1 MAGMISRGRL
11 AVAVVWTISVTAA
24 IASVVLLALSWDRSL
39 TDDVFSGFG
48 GLSFATMSIAFAST
62 GAIIAV
68 RVSDNAVGWLFF
80 LIGLLLAVGLLLYQ
94 YAAYGLTRPGGVPAM
109 ATAAWLVNP
118 VSQPA
123 AALIGLS
130 LMMFP
135 DGRLASPRWRRAAV
149 LCWIAAVLLSV
160 PSLLEPGPIPAPFAS
175 LSNPIE
181 LDGIRGATIA
191 AGMFGWVLAVAG
203 IGLGAI
209 SLALRRRRSRGDV
222 RQQLK
227 LVLAVGVVVTAAT
240 TFDLLTWFPWP
251 HGGLAVR
258 LGIVGVLLTVFVVA
272 VGVAV
277 TRYRLYDV
285 DVAIERTAVYGTL
298 TFLLAAAWAATAVAL
313 GTALGSDSRWVTAG
327 STLVAAAAFRPL
339 RGALQD
345 LVDRRF
351 SRARYEAIQ
360 RVSEFL
366 ERLRSGQSAPEE
378 IESLLRE
385 LLSDP
390 DLEMRFFLPE
400 SEVYVDAA
408 GMQVHDDRGDAR
420 VRTPVL
426 RAGTPVAMVLHRPT
440 GPHRPDPLV
449 TLVET
454 GGLAIEIA
462 RLRVEL
468 RRQLAEVQASRAR
481 IVAAGN
487 AERRRIE
494 RDLHDGAQ
502 QRLVSIG
509 LRLRHAQHQL
519 GSGEPDLADATINR
533 AVAEVAIAI
542 DELRE
547 LAHGLPPAQL
557 DAGLDPA
564 LRELAGRAPVPVE
577 VHTTTERFSVGLEAA
592 AYFIACEGLT
602 NAIKHSGATA
612 VVVSA
617 KRSNGQLVVSVTDDG
632 VGEVVAK
639 QGGGLRGLHDRVAAH
654 GGSLQIESAP
664 DKGTTLTAEL
674 PCGS

>member
-1 MAGMISRGRL
+1 LVIELML
-11 AVAVVWTISVTAA
+11 AT
-24 IASVVLLALSWDRSL
+24 
-39 TDDVFSGFG
+39 
-48 GLSFATMSIAFAST
+48 
-62 GAIIAV
+62 
-68 RVSDNAVGWLFF
+68 
-80 LIGLLLAVGLLLYQ
+80 GLLGYQ

-109 ATAAWLVNP
+109 ATAAWLSNP
-118 VSQPA
+118 TSQPT

-130 LMMFP
+130 LMLFP
-135 DGRLASPRWRRAAV
+135 DGRLASVRWRGAAA
-149 LCWIAAVLLSV
+149 LSWLAAVLLSV
-160 PSLLEPGPIPAPFAS
+160 PCILEPGSLPTPFAA
-175 LSNPIE
+175 LSNP
-181 LDGIRGATIA
+181 LDVGEIRGATMA
-191 AGMFGWVLAVAG
+191 AQMVGWVLAVVG
-203 IGLGAI
+203 MGLDAT
-209 SLALRRRRSRGDV
+209 SLAVRLRRSRGEV

-227 LVLAVGVVVTAAT
+227 LVLAVGVVVAAAT
-240 TFDLLTWFPWP
+240 TLDMLTWFPWP

-258 LGIVGVLLTVFVVA
+258 IGIVGLLLAAFAVA

-277 TRYRLYDV
+277 MRYRLYDV
-285 DVAIERTAVYGTL
+285 DVAIGRTVVYGAL
-298 TFLLAAAWAATAVAL
+298 TFLLAAAYAVTALAL
-313 GTALGSDSRWVTAG
+313 GTALGSDSAWVTAG
-327 STLVAAAAFRPL
+327 ATLVVAVAFRPL
-339 RGALQD
+339 RSRLQD

-360 RVSEFL
+360 RVSGFL
-366 ERLRSGQSAPEE
+366 ERLRSGQAAPEE
-378 IESLLRE
+378 IEPLLRD
-385 LLSDP
+385 LLADP

-400 SEVYVDAA
+400 SEVYVNTA
-408 GMQVHDDRGDAR
+408 GMPVHDRPGDTR

-426 RAGTPVAMVLHRPT
+426 RAGAPVAMVLHRPT
-440 GPHRPDPLV
+440 GPQRPDPLV

-454 GGLAIEIA
+454 GGLAIEIV

-468 RRQLAEVQASRAR
+468 RRQLAEVQASRTR
-481 IVAAGN
+481 ILAAGN

-519 GSGEPDLADATINR
+519 GSEEPARADETIDH
-533 AVAEVAIAI
+533 AVAEVAVAI

-564 LRELAGRAPVPVE
+564 LRELAGRAPMPVE
-577 VHTTTERFSVGLEAA
+577 VRTTTERFSAGLEAA

-612 VVVSA
+612 VRVA
-617 KRSNGQLVVSVTDDG
+617 ARRSNGHLVISVTDDG
-632 VGEVVAK
+632 VGGVIEK
-639 QGGGLRGLHDRVAAH
+639 HWGGLRGLHDRVAAH
-654 GGSLQIESAP
+654 GGSLYVESAP
-664 DKGTTLTAEL
+664 NKGTVLTAEL

>member
-1 MAGMISRGRL
+1 MTYRARFG
-11 AVAVVWTISVTAA
+11 VALVWAITVAAA
-24 IASVVLLALSWDRSL
+24 IGSVVLLALSWDRTL
-39 TDDVFSGFG
+39 TDDLFSGFG
-48 GLSFATMSIAFAST
+48 GLSFAAMSVAFAST
-62 GAIIAV
+62 GAIITA
-68 RVSDNAVGWLFF
+68 RVVDNAVGWLF
-80 LIGLLLAVGLLLYQ
+80 LVIGLLLAIGLLAYQ
-94 YAAYGLTRPGGVPAM
+94 YAAYGLNRPGGVPTM
-109 ATAAWLVNP
+109 AIAAWLSNP
-118 VSQPA
+118 VSQPS

-130 LMMFP
+130 LMLFP
-135 DGRLASPRWRRAAV
+135 DGRLASARWR
-149 LCWIAAVLLSV
+149 IAAALSWLAVVLLSV
-160 PSLLEPGPIPAPFAS
+160 PSVLEPGSIPAPFES
-175 LSNPIE
+175 LSNP
-181 LDGIRGATIA
+181 LDIGGIREATIV
-191 AGMFGWVLAVAG
+191 AGMLGWVLAVAVM
-203 IGLGAI
+203 GLGAT
-209 SLALRRRRSRGDV
+209 SLAMRLRRSRGDV

-227 LVLAVGVVVTAAT
+227 LVLAVGAVVAAAAT
-240 TFDLLTWFPWP
+240 LDMLTWFPWP

-258 LGIVGVLLTVFVVA
+258 IGIVGLVLTVFAVA

-285 DVAIERTAVYGTL
+285 DVAIERAAVYGALTL
-298 TFLLAAAWAATAVAL
+298 LLAAAYAVTALAL
-313 GTALGSDSRWVTAG
+313 GTALGSDSAWVTAG
-327 STLVAAAAFRPL
+327 ATLVAAVAFRPL
-339 RGALQD
+339 RSALQD

-378 IESLLRE
+378 VEPLLRE

-400 SEVYVDAA
+400 SEVYVDTA
-408 GMQVHDDRGDAR
+408 GMQVRDDPADAR

-426 RAGTPVAMVLHRPT
+426 RAGAPVAMVLHRPT
-440 GPHRPDPLV
+440 GPQRPDPLV
-449 TLVET
+449 TLVEA

-519 GSGEPDLADATINR
+519 GSGEPARADETIDR
-533 AVAEVAIAI
+533 AVTEIAIAI

-577 VHTTTERFSVGLEAA
+577 VRTTTERFSVGLEAA

-612 VVVSA
+612 VTVSA
-617 KRSNGQLVVSVTDDG
+617 QRSDGHLVVSVTDDG
-632 VGEVVAK
+632 VGGVVEN

-654 GGSLQIESAP
+654 GGRLHVESAP
-664 DKGTTLTAEL
+664 NKGTIVTAEL
-674 PCGS
+674 PCG

>member
-1 MAGMISRGRL
+1 MTYRARVG
-11 AVAVVWTISVTAA
+11 VAVVWAIAVAAA
-24 IASVVLLALSWDRSL
+24 ISSVVLLAMSWDRAL

-48 GLSFATMSIAFAST
+48 GLSFAAMSIAFAST
-62 GAIIAV
+62 GAIIAELV
-68 RVSDNAVGWLFF
+68 VDHAVGRLFL
-80 LIGLLLAVGLLLYQ
+80 LIGLLLGVGLLGYQ

-109 ATAAWLVNP
+109 ATVAWLYNP
-118 VSQPA
+118 ISQPA

-130 LMMFP
+130 LMLFP
-135 DGRLASPRWRRAAV
+135 DGRLLSARWRKAAAMGW
-149 LCWIAAVLLSV
+149 LAAALVSV
-160 PSLLEPGPIPAPFAS
+160 PVLLEPGSLPAPFAS
-175 LSNPIE
+175 LLSP
-181 LDGIRGATIA
+181 LDIAGIREAMIG
-191 AGMFGWVLAVAG
+191 AGMVGWVLAVAG
-203 IGLGAI
+203 IGFGAM
-209 SLALRRRRSRGDV
+209 SLAVRLRRSRGEV

-227 LVLAVGVVVTAAT
+227 LVLAVGAVGAAGT
-240 TFDLLTWFPWP
+240 TLDLLTWFPWP
-251 HGGLAVR
+251 HGELAVR
-258 LGIVGVLLTVFVVA
+258 IGIVGVLLSVFSVA
-272 VGVAV
+272 VAVAA

-285 DVAIERTAVYGTL
+285 DIAIERTAVYGAL
-298 TFLLAAAWAATAVAL
+298 TFLLAAAYAVTALAL
-313 GTALGSDSRWVTAG
+313 GTALGSDSDWVTAG
-327 STLVAAAAFRPL
+327 ATLVAAVAFRPL
-339 RGALQD
+339 RSALQD

-360 RVSEFL
+360 RVAEFL

-378 IESLLRE
+378 IEPLLRE

-408 GMQVHDDRGDAR
+408 GMQVRDDPGDAR

-426 RAGTPVAMVLHRPT
+426 RAGAPVAMVLHRPT
-440 GPHRPDPLV
+440 GPQRPDPLV
-449 TLVET
+449 TLVEA

-481 IVAAGN
+481 IVAVGN

-509 LRLRHAQHQL
+509 LQLRHAQHQL
-519 GSGEPDLADATINR
+519 ASGHPARADETIDR
-533 AVAEVAIAI
+533 AVTEAAIAI

-547 LAHGLPPAQL
+547 LARGLPPAQL

-564 LRELAGRAPVPVE
+564 LRELAGRAPLPVQ
-577 VHTTTERFSVGLEAA
+577 VRTTRERFSVGLEAA
-592 AYFIACEGLT
+592 AYFVACEGLT
-602 NAIKHSGATA
+602 NAIKHAAATA

-617 KRSNGQLVVSVTDDG
+617 QRSNGHLIIRVTDDG
-632 VGEVVAK
+632 VGGAIDKV
-639 QGGGLRGLHDRVAAH
+639 GGGLHGLRDRVAAH
-654 GGSLQIESAP
+654 GGNLHVESP
-664 DKGTTLTAEL
+664 PHSGTILTAEL

>member
-1 MAGMISRGRL
+1 MVSRGRL
-11 AVAVVWTISVTAA
+11 AVAVIWAISVTAA
-24 IASVVLLALSWDRSL
+24 IGSVVLLAMSWDRTL
-39 TDDVFSGFG
+39 TDDLWSGFG
-48 GLSFATMSIAFAST
+48 GVSFATLSFAFATT

-68 RVSDNAVGWLFF
+68 RVSDNAVGRLFL
-80 LIGLLLAVGLLLYQ
+80 LIGLLLALGLLLYQ

-109 ATAAWLVNP
+109 ATAAWLSNP

-123 AALIGLS
+123 AALIALS
-130 LMMFP
+130 LMLFP
-135 DGRLASPRWRRAAV
+135 DGRLASSRWRAAAL
-149 LCWIAAVLLSV
+149 LCWVAAVLLSV
-160 PSLLEPGPIPAPFAS
+160 PSLLAPGRIPAPFAS

-181 LDGIRGATIA
+181 LDGIRGAMIA
-191 AGMFGWVLAVAG
+191 AGIVGWVLVLPAMA
-203 IGLGAI
+203 LGAT
-209 SLALRRRRSRGDV
+209 SLFIRRRSSSEDA

-227 LVLAVGVVVTAAT
+227 LLLAVGAVVAAVTTLDMAT
-240 TFDLLTWFPWP
+240 WLPWP
-251 HGGLAVR
+251 HGHLPAR
-258 LGIVGVLLTVFVVA
+258 IGIVGLLLTGFVVA

-285 DVAIERTAVYGTL
+285 DVAIERTAVYGAL
-298 TFLLAAAWAATAVAL
+298 TFLLAAAYAVTAVAL
-313 GTALGSDSRWVTAG
+313 GAALGSKSRWVTAG
-327 STLVAAAAFRPL
+327 ATLVVAVAFRPL
-339 RGALQD
+339 RAKLQD

-351 SRARYEAIQ
+351 NRARYEAIQ
-360 RVSEFL
+360 QVSEFL

-378 IESLLRE
+378 IEPLLRE

-390 DLEMRFFLPE
+390 DLELRFFLPE
-400 SEVYVDAA
+400 SQVYVDTA
-408 GMQVHDDRGDAR
+408 GTQPQDDPADRR
-420 VRTPVL
+420 IRTPVL

-440 GPHRPDPLV
+440 GPQRPDPLV
-449 TLVET
+449 TLVEA

-468 RRQLAEVQASRAR
+468 RRQLAEVRASRAR

-502 QRLVSIG
+502 QKLVSIG
-509 LRLRHAQHQL
+509 LRLRHAQHEL
-519 GSGEPDLADATINR
+519 GSGQPAHANETLEQAVTELAL
-533 AVAEVAIAI
+533 AI

-564 LRELAGRAPVPVE
+564 LRELAGRAPLPVQ
-577 VHTTTERFSVGLEAA
+577 VHATPERFTVGLEAA
-592 AYFIACEGLT
+592 AYFVACEGLT
-602 NAIKHSGATA
+602 NAIKHAGATA

-617 KRSNGQLVVSVTDDG
+617 QRSNGQLIVQVTDDG
-632 VGEVVAK
+632 VGGAVDTF
-639 QGGGLRGLHDRVAAH
+639 GGGLRGLHDRVAAH
-654 GGSLQIESAP
+654 GGNLRVESAP
-664 DKGTTLTAEL
+664 DTGTVLTAEL

>member
-1 MAGMISRGRL
+1 MTYRARFGMAT
-11 AVAVVWTISVTAA
+11 VWAITVIAA
-24 IASVVLLALSWDRSL
+24 IGSVVLLAMSWNRAL
-39 TDDVFSGFG
+39 TDDLFSGFG
-48 GLSFATMSIAFAST
+48 GLSFAVMSVAFAST
-62 GAIIAV
+62 GAIITT
-68 RVSDNAVGWLFF
+68 RVVDNAVGRLFL
-80 LIGLLLAVGLLLYQ
+80 LIGLLLAVGLLAYQ

-118 VSQPA
+118 VSQPS
-123 AALIGLS
+123 AALVGLS
-130 LMMFP
+130 LMLFP
-135 DGRLASPRWRRAAV
+135 DGRLVSARWRGAEALTWLAAV
-149 LCWIAAVLLSV
+149 LISL
-160 PSLLEPGPIPAPFAS
+160 PSLLEPGPLPPPFAS
-175 LSNPIE
+175 LSNP
-181 LDGIRGATIA
+181 LDIDGTREAMIA
-191 AGMFGWVLAVAG
+191 AEMVGWVLAVTG
-203 IGLGAI
+203 IGLGAA
-209 SLALRRRRSRGDV
+209 SLALRLRRSRGDV

-227 LVLAVGVVVTAAT
+227 LLFAVGTVVTGMAT
-240 TFDLLTWFPWP
+240 LLMLTWFPWP
-251 HGGLAVR
+251 HGGLSVR
-258 LGIVGVLLTVFVVA
+258 IGIVGALLTVFAVA

-285 DVAIERTAVYGTL
+285 DVAIERTAVYGSL
-298 TFLLAAAWAATAVAL
+298 TFLLAAAWAVTALAL
-313 GTALGSDSRWVTAG
+313 GTALGNDSDWVTAG
-327 STLVAAAAFRPL
+327 ATLVVAVAFRPL
-339 RGALQD
+339 RSALQD
-345 LVDRRF
+345 VVDRRF
-351 SRARYEAIQ
+351 SRARYEAIR

-378 IESLLRE
+378 IEPLLRE

-400 SEVYVDAA
+400 SEVYVNTSGTQARDEP
-408 GMQVHDDRGDAR
+408 GDTR

-426 RAGTPVAMVLHRPT
+426 RAGAPVAMVLHRPT
-440 GPHRPDPLV
+440 GPQRPDPLA
-449 TLVET
+449 TLVEA

-519 GSGEPDLADATINR
+519 GADEPARADETIER
-533 AVAEVAIAI
+533 AVAEITIAI

-564 LRELAGRAPVPVE
+564 LHELAVRAPLPVQ
-577 VHTTTERFSVGLEAA
+577 VRTTTERFAVGLEAA

-602 NAIKHSGATA
+602 NAIKHSGASA
-612 VVVSA
+612 ILVSA
-617 KRSNGQLVVSVTDDG
+617 LRTNGHLVISVTDDG
-632 VGEVVAK
+632 VGGVIEK
-639 QGGGLRGLHDRVAAH
+639 KGGGLSGLHDRVAAY
-654 GGSLQIESAP
+654 GGSLHVDSEP
-664 DKGTTLTAEL
+664 DKGTILTAEL

>member
-1 MAGMISRGRL
+1 
-11 AVAVVWTISVTAA
+11 
-24 IASVVLLALSWDRSL
+24 
-39 TDDVFSGFG
+39 
-48 GLSFATMSIAFAST
+48 MSIAFAST
-62 GAIIAV
+62 GAIITT
-68 RVSDNAVGWLFF
+68 RVADNAVGRLFL
-80 LIGLLLAVGLLLYQ
+80 LIGLLLAIGLLAYQ
-94 YAAYGLTRPGGVPAM
+94 YAAYGLSRPDGVPGM
-109 ATAAWLVNP
+109 ATAAWLSNP
-118 VSQPA
+118 VSQPS

-130 LMMFP
+130 LMLFP
-135 DGRLASPRWRRAAV
+135 DGRLASARWRSAAA
-149 LCWIAAVLLSV
+149 LCWLAAGLLSV
-160 PSLLEPGPIPAPFAS
+160 PSLLEPGSIPAPFAS
-175 LSNPIE
+175 LSNP
-181 LDGIRGATIA
+181 LDIDAIRGATIA
-191 AGMFGWVLAVAG
+191 AQMFGWVLAVAG
-203 IGLGAI
+203 MALGAT

-227 LVLAVGVVVTAAT
+227 LVLAVGAVVAAAT
-240 TFDLLTWFPWP
+240 TLDMLTWFPWP
-251 HGGLAVR
+251 HGELAVR
-258 LGIVGVLLTVFVVA
+258 IGIVGLLLTVFAVA

-277 TRYRLYDV
+277 TRYRLYDY
-285 DVAIERTAVYGTL
+285 DAAIERTAVYGAL
-298 TFLLAAAWAATAVAL
+298 TFLLAAAYALTAVAL
-313 GTALGSDSRWVTAG
+313 GTELGSDSAWVTAG
-327 STLVAAAAFRPL
+327 ATLVVAVAFRPL
-339 RGALQD
+339 RSALQD

-360 RVSEFL
+360 RVAEFL

-378 IESLLRE
+378 IEPLLRE

-390 DLEMRFFLPE
+390 ELEMRFFLPE
-400 SEVYVDAA
+400 SEVYVDTA
-408 GMQVHDDRGDAR
+408 GVRVHDDPADAR

-426 RAGTPVAMVLHRPT
+426 RAGVPLAMVLHRPT
-440 GPHRPDPLV
+440 GPQRPDPLV

-468 RRQLAEVQASRAR
+468 RRQLGEVQASRAR

-509 LRLRHAQHQL
+509 LQLRHAQHQL
-519 GSGEPDLADATINR
+519 GSAEPARADDTINH
-533 AVAEVAIAI
+533 AVTEIAIAI

-547 LAHGLPPAQL
+547 LAHGLPPPQL

-564 LRELAGRAPVPVE
+564 LRELAGRAPLPVE
-577 VHTTTERFSVGLEAA
+577 VRTTAERFSVGVESA

-602 NAIKHSGATA
+602 NAIKHSDATA

-617 KRSNGQLVVSVTDDG
+617 QRSNGHLIVRVTDDG
-632 VGEVVAK
+632 VGGAVDK
-639 QGGGLRGLHDRVAAH
+639 NGGGLRGLHDRVAAH
-654 GGSLQIESAP
+654 GGSLRVESAP
-664 DKGTTLTAEL
+664 DKGTILTAEL

>member
-1 MAGMISRGRL
+1 MVSRARL
-11 AVAVVWTISVTAA
+11 AVAVVWAISVTAA
-24 IASVVLLALSWDRSL
+24 IGSVVLLAMSWNRTL
-39 TDDVFSGFG
+39 TDDLWSGFG
-48 GLSFATMSIAFAST
+48 GLSFATLAIAFATT

-68 RVSDNAVGWLFF
+68 RVADNAVGRLFL
-80 LIGLLLAVGLLLYQ
+80 LIGLLLGVGLLFYQ
-94 YAAYGLTRPGGVPAM
+94 YAAYGLTRPDGVPAM

-130 LMMFP
+130 LMLFP
-135 DGRLASPRWRRAAV
+135 DGRLASPRWRGAAA
-149 LCWIAAVLLSV
+149 LCWVSAILVSV
-160 PSLLEPGPIPAPFAS
+160 PSLLQPGRIAAPFAS

-181 LDGIRGATIA
+181 LDGIRAAMIA
-191 AGMFGWVLAVAG
+191 AGIVGWVLALVGMA
-203 IGLGAI
+203 LGAT
-209 SLALRRRRSRGDV
+209 SLFIRRRSATGEA

-227 LVLAVGVVVTAAT
+227 LLLAVGAVVAAIT
-240 TFDLLTWFPWP
+240 TLDMATWLPWP
-251 HGGLAVR
+251 HGHLPVRIGIIGL
-258 LGIVGVLLTVFVVA
+258 LLAVFVVA

-285 DVAIERTAVYGTL
+285 DVAIERTAVYGAL
-298 TFLLAAAWAATAVAL
+298 TFLLAAAWAATAVVL

-327 STLVAAAAFRPL
+327 ATLVVAVAFRPL
-339 RGALQD
+339 RAALQD
-345 LVDRRF
+345 VVDRRF
-351 SRARYEAIQ
+351 SRARYEAIR

-366 ERLRSGQSAPEE
+366 ERLRSGQAAPEE
-378 IESLLRE
+378 IEPLLRE

-390 DLEMRFFLPE
+390 DLELRFFLPA
-400 SEVYVDAA
+400 SEVYVDTA
-408 GMQVHDDRGDAR
+408 GMQAPDDPADSR

-426 RAGTPVAMVLHRPT
+426 RAGAPVAMVLHRPT
-440 GPHRPDPLV
+440 GPQRPDPLV
-449 TLVET
+449 TLVEA
-454 GGLAIEIA
+454 GGLAIEIV

-468 RRQLAEVQASRAR
+468 RRQLAEVRMSRAR

-509 LRLRHAQHQL
+509 LRLRHAQHELGAGQL
-519 GSGEPDLADATINR
+519 AHADATLDE
-533 AVAEVAIAI
+533 AVTELARAI

-564 LRELAGRAPVPVE
+564 LRELAVRAPLPVQ
-577 VHTTTERFSVGLEAA
+577 VHTTTERFSVGLEAT
-592 AYFIACEGLT
+592 AYFVACEGLT
-602 NAIKHSGATA
+602 NAIKHSGASA

-617 KRSNGQLVVSVTDDG
+617 QRSNGHLIVQVTDDG
-632 VGEVVAK
+632 VGGATDK
-639 QGGGLRGLHDRVAAH
+639 FGAGLRGLHDRVAAH
-654 GGSLQIESAP
+654 GGSMSVENAP
-664 DKGTTLTAEL
+664 HRGTILTAEM